1 MAFVWRRARYGAV
14 SHTGTSL
21 NVTGPMTPPS
31 FIQTLLGAAQPARNA
46 NSRAESRCSLGL
58 PMVGPLAQQLREHLA
73 SEVKD
78 RLGQRVRAMTGA
90 TGDARDFLEPAGD
103 PGLLG
108 PDSAAWQVHAHF
120 VAMMPH
126 V

>member
-1 MAFVWRRARYGAV
+1 
-14 SHTGTSL
+14 
-21 NVTGPMTPPS
+21 MTPPS
-31 FIQTLLGAAQPARNA
+31 LIQTLLGAARSAANA
-46 NSRAESRCSLGL
+46 NSRAESPCGLGH
-58 PMVGPLAQQLREHLA
+58 PLLGQFAQQVRAHLA

-103 PGLLG
+103 PGLFG

-120 VAMMPH
+120 VAMMTGACPR
-126 V
+126 